1 MPVFRIPDDLIF
13 PDPDLAEEDGLLG
26 VGGGLKPERLL
37 LAYRN
42 GIFPWFSKGEPIMW
56 WSPDPRCV
64 LYPERLKVS
73 TSLRQAL
80 RKGGYEVRFDTC
92 FMEVITHCSVMKRRG
107 QRGTWI
113 TKEMVEAYIR
123 LHELGYAH
131 STEVFMGGELAGGL
145 YGVAVGMTYS
155 GESMFHL
162 RPEASKIALYHLV
175 QRLKDWK
182 FPLIDCQVT
191 NPHLLSLGAEEMDRR
206 TFLALAREH
215 AVRPGIVGSWAVAAS
230 S

>member
-1 MPVFRIPDDLIF
+1 MPVFHIPDDLIF

-26 VGGGLKPERLL
+26 VGGDLKPERLL

-56 WSPDPRCV
+56 WSPEPRCV
-64 LYPERLKVS
+64 LYPENLKVS

-92 FMEVITHCSVMKRRG
+92 FTDVIRHCSTTKRKG

-113 TKEMVEAYIR
+113 MKEMVEAYIR

-131 STEVFMGGELAGGL
+131 STEVFIGGELAGGL
-145 YGVAVGMTYS
+145 YGVAIGMTYS

-162 RPEASKIALYHLV
+162 RPEASKIALYYLV

-191 NPHLLSLGAEEMDRR
+191 NPHLLSLGAEEMPRKE
-206 TFLALAREH
+206 FLKQMKKNREKKGH
-215 AVRPGIVGSWAVAAS
+215 LGKWG
-230 S
+230 

>member
-26 VGGGLKPERLL
+26 VGGDLKPERLL

-56 WSPDPRCV
+56 WSPEPRCV
-64 LYPERLKVS
+64 LYPENLNVS

-80 RKGGYEVRFDTC
+80 KKGGYEVRFDTC
-92 FMEVITHCSVMKRRG
+92 FTDVIRYCSATKRKG

-131 STEVFMGGELAGGL
+131 STEVFIGGELAGGL
-145 YGVAVGMTYS
+145 YGVAIGMTYS

-162 RPEASKIALYHLV
+162 RPEASKIALYYLV

-191 NPHLLSLGAEEMDRR
+191 NPHLLSLGAEEMPRKE
-206 TFLALAREH
+206 FLKQMKKNREKKGH
-215 AVRPGIVGSWAVAAS
+215 LGKWD
-230 S
+230 

>member
-1 MPVFRIPDDLIF
+1 MPVYQIPDELVF

-26 VGGGLKPERLL
+26 VGGDLKPERLL

-56 WSPDPRCV
+56 WSPEPRCV
-64 LYPERLKVS
+64 LYPENLKVS

-92 FMEVITHCSVMKRRG
+92 FTDVIRHCAATKRKG

-145 YGVAVGMTYS
+145 YGVAIGMTYS

-191 NPHLLSLGAEEMDRR
+191 NPHLLSLGAEEMPRKE
-206 TFLALAREH
+206 FLKQVKKNREKKGH
-215 AVRPGIVGSWAVAAS
+215 LGKWE
-230 S
+230 

>member
-1 MPVFRIPDDLIF
+1 MPVYQIPDELVF

-26 VGGGLKPERLL
+26 VGGDLKPERLL

-64 LYPERLKVS
+64 LPPDKLKIS

-80 RKGGYEVRFDTC
+80 KKGNYEIRFDTC
-92 FMEVITHCSVMKRRG
+92 FEKVIEHCALTKRKG
-107 QRGTWI
+107 QRSTWI
-113 TKEMVEAYIR
+113 TKEMVAAYIR
-123 LHELGYAH
+123 LHELGFAH
-131 STEVFMGGELAGGL
+131 STEVFVDGEIAGGL
-145 YGVAVGMTYS
+145 YGVSIGRTYS

-162 RPEASKIALYHLV
+162 LPEMSKIALYHLV
-175 QRLKDWK
+175 ERLKEWK

-191 NPHLLSLGAEEMDRR
+191 NPHLLSLGAEEMPRREFLKQVIKDR
-206 TFLALAREH
+206 EK
-215 AVRPGIVGSWAVAAS
+215 PGQEGKWR
-230 S
+230 

>member
-26 VGGGLKPERLL
+26 VGGDLKPERLL

-56 WSPDPRCV
+56 WSPEPRCV
-64 LYPERLKVS
+64 LYPENLKVS

-92 FMEVITHCSVMKRRG
+92 FTDVIRHCSTTKRKG

-113 TKEMVEAYIR
+113 MKEMVEAYIR

-131 STEVFMGGELAGGL
+131 STEVFIGGELAGGL
-145 YGVAVGMTYS
+145 YGVAIGMTYS

-162 RPEASKIALYHLV
+162 RPEASKIALYYLV

-191 NPHLLSLGAEEMDRR
+191 NPHLLSLGAEEMPRKE
-206 TFLALAREH
+206 FLKQMKKNREKKGH
-215 AVRPGIVGSWAVAAS
+215 LGKWD
-230 S
+230 